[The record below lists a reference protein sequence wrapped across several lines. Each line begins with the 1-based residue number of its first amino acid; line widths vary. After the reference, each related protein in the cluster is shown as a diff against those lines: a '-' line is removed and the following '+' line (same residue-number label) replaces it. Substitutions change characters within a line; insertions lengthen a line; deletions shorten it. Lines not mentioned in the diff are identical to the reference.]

1 MKRLHHFLFFIVLL
15 AGCASIASAQKQMT
29 EDDRRVWAEKMRDLK
44 HKHLVK
50 ELNLSRDQ
58 QNEFFPIYDAM
69 EDELIA
75 LNQQARDMEMKLEN
89 SPLTSDLEYTSAA
102 RTMFEQKDK
111 EYKIEM
117 AYFAKFE
124 KVLSPKQLFKLKA
137 AERAFMGKV
146 VRKHGRMRNDAA
158 KSAADCSKGRR

>member
-1 MKRLHHFLFFIVLL
+1 MIFIVLL
-15 AGCASIASAQKQMT
+15 TGCASMASAQKHMT
-29 EDDRRVWAEKMRDLK
+29 DDERRVWAEKMRDLK
-44 HKHLVK
+44 HKYLVQ

-58 QNEFFPIYDAM
+58 QNEFFPLYDAM

-75 LNQQARDMEMKLEN
+75 LNQQARDMEIKLEN
-89 SPLTSDLEYTSAA
+89 ASAASDLEFTSAA

-117 AYFAKFE
+117 AYFPKFE
-124 KVLSPKQLFKLKA
+124 KILSPKQLFRLKA

-146 VRKHGRMRNDAA
+146 VRKHGRMRHDATKA
-158 KSAADCSKGRR
+158 VSDRSKDRR